1 MEKKI
6 LSFHALFKNIEINEA
21 KRQIIVYETE
31 EPEVITPTI
40 GVSDGVTIKPASGTP
55 VDLSKPLTYTLTGS
69 DGTVATYTVIVC
81 TVEWEYW
88 ELFSSGFSITGMGH
102 FKEPWTATSQNNVLT
117 IHFGKTTESAVDLC
131 LNSPLHASIVKT
143 YPVGTFTPANVPAGK
158 AGASFVYRENGVTK
172 TYDKPLSG
180 SLMIT
185 RYDAANSTISG
196 EFSQIKYTSQ
206 VAGTNTVMV
215 DGQFENLPV
224 QVK

>member
-6 LSFHALFKNIEINEA
+6 LSFHAPFKNIEINEA

-40 GVSDGVTIKPASGTP
+40 GVSDGVSIKPASGTP

-88 ELFSSGFSITGMGH
+88 ELFSGGFSITGMGH
-102 FKEPWTATSQNNVLT
+102 FKEPWTAVSQNNVLT
-117 IHFGKTTESAVDLC
+117 IHFGKTTESALDIY
-131 LNSPLHASIVKT
+131 LNSPLQSSIVKS
-143 YPVGTFTPANVPAGK
+143 YPVGTFTPANIPAGQ

-172 TYDKPLSG
+172 VYDKPLSG
-180 SLMIT
+180 NLKIT
-185 RYDAANSTISG
+185 GYDAVNATISG
-196 EFSQIKYTSQ
+196 ELSQVKYTSQ
-206 VAGTNTVMV
+206 LAGSNTVMV
-215 DGQFENLPV
+215 NGKFKNLPI
-224 QVK
+224 QMK